1 MQNRFENEVGFL
13 IMALLIIG
21 QCTVGEWFF
30 FGQAVY
36 LMANGLNVIRD
47 FVLKRPISDKV
58 KDVCFSAITIGL
70 ILIRVMA

>member
-21 QCTVGEWFF
+21 QCTVGELFF

-36 LMANGLNVIRD
+36 LIANGLNVIRD

-70 ILIRVMA
+70 ILIKVMV